1 MTHHLLRSLRPL
13 LDTAIVVCAMA
24 AAMPAYAV
32 QDCEINGESVNPNN
46 GNTTRGKTGL
56 MRCKDR
62 DTGVIQRE
70 QELRDGQN
78 IGIVRFY
85 KDGKLAKEHSV
96 NEKGNME
103 GRAREFAANGQV
115 VFDATY
121 VNSNR
126 VGISRGF
133 HENGQPRRVT
143 FYSDK
148 SDEQAYAEFT
158 EAGQLAAL
166 RCGDKP
172 LLAPHVDDAKLC
184 GFSGQPSQVELFSS
198 KGTVR
203 SRLRYLDG
211 KRVRLEQLND
221 AGRATLIDEIAGDI
235 RTEQRFDPDG
245 TLRREV
251 RLQAA
256 ERGFTRESEKEFS
269 EKGTLVREQR
279 FAQGQLASDARFYLN
294 GQPRTRS
301 EYTRDGNT
309 VKTVSTDYY
318 DSGKLAGEGTYVS
331 IRGRY
336 GEQPVGSHKRFDE
349 QGRLAAE
356 SIYDDKG
363 KLSRELVWDEAG
375 KLVRDDEVFED
386 GSRKAFTR

>member
-1 MTHHLLRSLRPL
+1 MTHLTQLPRLLS
-13 LDTAIVVCAMA
+13 AIAIAACALIA
-24 AAMPAYAV
+24 SAPAHAV

-70 QELRDGQN
+70 QELRDGKD

-126 VGISRGF
+126 VGIARGF

-158 EAGQLAAL
+158 DRGELSSL

-184 GFSGQPSQVELFSS
+184 GFSGQPSQVELFSG
-198 KGTVR
+198 KGQIR

-221 AGRATLIDEIAGDI
+221 AGKPTLIDEVVGST
-235 RTEQRFDPDG
+235 RTERRFDTDG
-245 TLRREV
+245 ALRREI

-294 GQPRTRS
+294 GQPRSRID
-301 EYTRDGNT
+301 YTRDGVSVRT
-309 VKTVSTDYY
+309 VNTDYY
-318 DSGKLAGEGTYVS
+318 DTGKLASEGAYVS
-331 IRGRY
+331 VRGR
-336 GEQPVGSHKRFDE
+336 GEQPVGSHKRFDD

-363 KLSRELVWDEAG
+363 KLSRERVWDEAG
-375 KLVRDDEVFED
+375 KIVRDDEVFED
-386 GSRKAFTR
+386 GSRKAFSR

>member
-1 MTHHLLRSLRPL
+1 M
-13 LDTAIVVCAMA
+13 
-24 AAMPAYAV
+24 

-148 SDEQAYAEFT
+148 SDDRRTAVDEE
-158 EAGQLAAL
+158 LASTSTRFHEKAATSCGMDLVAQGLPVIGGL
-166 RCGDKP
+166 RHG
-172 LLAPHVDDAKLC
+172 
-184 GFSGQPSQVELFSS
+184 
-198 KGTVR
+198 
-203 SRLRYLDG
+203 
-211 KRVRLEQLND
+211 
-221 AGRATLIDEIAGDI
+221 
-235 RTEQRFDPDG
+235 
-245 TLRREV
+245 LRR
-251 RLQAA
+251 RHWRGGLRKHRHQRKGGKHRQHDSAPPWGK
-256 ERGFTRESEKEFS
+256 ERY
-269 EKGTLVREQR
+269 Q
-279 FAQGQLASDARFYLN
+279 
-294 GQPRTRS
+294 
-301 EYTRDGNT
+301 
-309 VKTVSTDYY
+309 
-318 DSGKLAGEGTYVS
+318 
-331 IRGRY
+331 
-336 GEQPVGSHKRFDE
+336 
-349 QGRLAAE
+349 
-356 SIYDDKG
+356 
-363 KLSRELVWDEAG
+363 
-375 KLVRDDEVFED
+375 
-386 GSRKAFTR
+386 